1 MYDATS
7 QSFSFFGT
15 KVENCFVCIPLA
27 SIICDFHAGASTVST
42 CTFAKPGIATPH
54 SLHPTIGICA
64 QSVHLWTYLV
74 SFWSKIALKII
85 THTPT
90 TKLRQT
96 KSLTW
101 RFLQILHPCIHPP
114 ALLTFSNLD
123 QPVSDQWKSRNEIP
137 EMGQGLFVQV
147 RVWKLCATKN
157 NFRSTKSYTAM
168 CISIVQTLVRQ

>member
-1 MYDATS
+1 MIGSQDICAVTNRPSKKHAKATCMCICSIDSWTAHNIMWKLKCTVMYDATS
-7 QSFSFFGT
+7 QIFSFFGT
-15 KVENCFVCIPLA
+15 KVENCLVCIPLA
-27 SIICDFHAGASTVST
+27 SISYLWLSGASTVST

-74 SFWSKIALKII
+74 SFWLKIALKFI

-101 RFLQILHPCIHPP
+101 QFLQILHPCIHPP

-123 QPVSDQWKSRNEIP
+123 
-137 EMGQGLFVQV
+137 
-147 RVWKLCATKN
+147 
-157 NFRSTKSYTAM
+157 
-168 CISIVQTLVRQ
+168 